1 MIMIYWIYDVKLWN
15 DILDGFKMF
24 QAQVEINEDESRLKQ
39 SGQDLHCDPFANFKF
54 KIFCIKLNSIGNNLE
69 EPSIF
74 LCGKN
79 WI

>member
-39 SGQDLHCDPFANFKF
+39 SGQDLHCNPLQMLSLTSYSDF
-54 KIFCIKLNSIGNNLE
+54 
-69 EPSIF
+69 
-74 LCGKN
+74 
-79 WI
+79 